1 MTNSPSNDLI
11 SAYADDRLSP
21 EERAEVDALLESSAE
36 ARAELDA
43 YRKLGG
49 LLKNLPQEPAAS
61 DLASRVMAQA
71 ERESLHGKTFVKP
84 APEPTSSGRRW
95 LISAASLA
103 SAAAIL
109 FLAFSQFNQ
118 EVADRSNIA
127 MSEPDAAEGESVA
140 DELHFLNE
148 GAGETDDVR
157 LSGVRDADFVEAMEE
172 IPDRFAMELGNNG
185 LMKLIDPQDLKT
197 AEIGD
202 TIDGW
207 QFSGDRVIVVQ
218 LTVVDR
224 EEVLNSMQILLSELS
239 IPAESGNSNSLK
251 DENGGFYAVYVEAE
265 QEKMAIALR
274 ELKEDMNIE
283 EMLVSANLDSRNL
296 NPYFEQQGYSFGM
309 PSGFTAEEEAS
320 GALMSQNN
328 AKPEAFGGARQS
340 KQAPTD
346 KLDRPSPQKRSI
358 DAAPAPA
365 TEPAEKP
372 TFDKTEVEKK
382 FLGDG
387 QTLARLPEPPP
398 LPEDARVESALGISG
413 RNLNRQVQLR
423 LPEELGNQMIVQGA
437 QPSVSNGF
445 MQGKKATRN
454 QIEAFQEELDKNG
467 DQLPSAKAAPIPA
480 PKSRAFTKSTARPVQ
495 VLFLLTPEP
504 TPAKPVEPQPEG

>member
-1 MTNSPSNDLI
+1 MNNSPSNDLI

-21 EERAEVDALLESSAE
+21 EERAEVDALLESSSE

-61 DLASRVMAQA
+61 DLASRVMSQA

-118 EVADRSNIA
+118 EVADHSDIA

-140 DELHFLNE
+140 DEFHFLNE

-157 LSGVRDADFVEAMEE
+157 LSGVSDADFTEAMEGM
-172 IPDRFAMELGNNG
+172 PDRFAMELGNNG
-185 LMKLIDPQDLKT
+185 LMRLIDPQDLKT

-207 QFSGDRVIVVQ
+207 QFSGDRVVVVQ

-265 QEKMAIALR
+265 QEKMATALR

-296 NPYFEQQGYSFGM
+296 NPYFEQQGYSFGV
-309 PSGFTAEEEAS
+309 PSGFAAEEEVS
-320 GALMSQNN
+320 GASMSQNS

-358 DAAPAPA
+358 AAAPA
-365 TEPAEKP
+365 TQPAEKP
-372 TFDKTEVEKK
+372 TFDKTEVEKN
-382 FLGDG
+382 FLGDD

-398 LPEDARVESALGISG
+398 LPEDARIESSLGFSG

-437 QPSVSNGF
+437 QPSISNSF

-454 QIEAFQEELDKNG
+454 QIEAFQKELDKNKN
-467 DQLPSAKAAPIPA
+467 QPAPSAKATTIPA
-480 PKSRAFTKSTARPVQ
+480 PKSRAFTKSAARPVQ